1 MSGEAMKEHPTV
13 LRWRSSSVMIFMTFF
28 SYYFLQES
36 IEKVTIPLN
45 RSWEELLSAKIS
57 QLSNTYKP
65 N

>member
-1 MSGEAMKEHPTV
+1 MKEHPTV
-13 LRWRSSSVMIFMTFF
+13 LRWHSSSVMIFMTFF